1 MGVSPLGKDRV
12 WEINLAARVAW
23 MSFLGDLTQSEI
35 GKRLGLSRARVH
47 RLILLAR
54 EKGLVRVSIEGR
66 PAECLDMEANL
77 AERFGL
83 SSCTVSPYLRESTVE
98 EGIAI
103 ASVGQTAGQLLGQH
117 LMMDTT
123 KSIAV
128 GTGRTMLAAITAM
141 PKVPRP
147 DLSIYAL
154 NGSLTDQLAINPYDV
169 VPTFAERTE
178 GRAHMLPIPYFAR
191 SRQEQALYLDQP
203 PVAAAREAAAGADIF
218 ISGIGSLESTEG
230 FLASELL
237 SGAEREELVAKG
249 AVAEFFGRFLD
260 ESGRDLAQETVFPLS
275 VRVHP
280 AGETSSA
287 SAPRFFALAAG
298 RQKLRATLAVLRSG
312 AVSDLVVDET
322 LAERLSQT
330 TGVSESG
337 KSRQTPC
344 GKLNK

>member
-54 EKGLVRVSIEGR
+54 EMGLVRVSIEGR
-66 PAECLDMEANL
+66 PAECLDMEASL
-77 AERFGL
+77 AGRFGL

-117 LMMDTT
+117 LLMDTT
-123 KSIAV
+123 RSIAV
-128 GTGRTMLAAITAM
+128 GTGRTMLAAVTAM

-191 SRQEQALYLDQP
+191 SRQEQALYLDQS
-203 PVAAAREAAAGADIF
+203 PVAAARAAAAGADIF
-218 ISGIGSLESTEG
+218 ISGIGSLESADG
-230 FLASELL
+230 FLVSELL
-237 SGAEREELVAKG
+237 SRAETKELAAKG

-260 ESGRDLAQETVFPLS
+260 ESGRDVVQDTVFPLS
-275 VRVHP
+275 VRGDP
-280 AGETSSA
+280 REQSA
-287 SAPRFFALAAG
+287 TAKQPRFFALAAG

-322 LAERLSQT
+322 LADALSKAAGDRE
-330 TGVSESG
+330 TGE
-337 KSRQTPC
+337 
-344 GKLNK
+344 